1 MRPLCWK
8 IRIER
13 LQIFIWK
20 LDLKAR
26 GHLIE
31 FFDKSMGGRLV
42 NIEKHGGKNRTC
54 LIITYRKET
63 YRQVNLKDIFKEK
76 YYISIKD

>member
-8 IRIER
+8 IRIEG

-42 NIEKHGGKNRTC
+42 NIENMVGKIEHVSLLLIEKKHIDK
-54 LIITYRKET
+54 
-63 YRQVNLKDIFKEK
+63 
-76 YYISIKD
+76 

>member
-8 IRIER
+8 IRIEG
-13 LQIFIWK
+13 LQMFIWK

-31 FFDKSMGGRLV
+31 LFDRSMGGRLV
-42 NIEKHGGKNRTC
+42 NIGKHGGEDRGFLSTRY
-54 LIITYRKET
+54 LDESQRKL
-63 YRQVNLKDIFKEK
+63 YFLVPL
-76 YYISIKD
+76 